1 MEESQTSRASLC
13 RTSSS
18 QREHEDY
25 PGQLTRFASKRVRTA
40 DDTGSRSLMSRTMG
54 LFKAPSNTIHYKRKS
69 KGAGQ
74 IHTPSKRLFI
84 HEEEEEEELS
94 SSSTSSKSAT
104 PSGSGE
110 KKKIRSL

>member
-1 MEESQTSRASLC
+1 
-13 RTSSS
+13 
-18 QREHEDY
+18 
-25 PGQLTRFASKRVRTA
+25 
-40 DDTGSRSLMSRTMG
+40 MG

-84 HEEEEEEELS
+84 HEEEEEELS

-110 KKKIRSL
+110 KEEDSQPMDIKYGSNVEVYTAGYEPISGWGKNVFIHTLT